1 MKSTLKSDTEVRVED
16 KTLWLLLFSVTP
28 ILDTAGGKGERY
40 IKLDHVLFN
49 IEMDDSLLNC
59 YHVMKTLGQFFVK
72 TRVTN

>member
-1 MKSTLKSDTEVRVED
+1 MED

-40 IKLDHVLFN
+40 IKLDHVLLN
-49 IEMDDSLLNC
+49 IEIDHALLNF
-59 YHVMKTLGQFFVK
+59 YHVMKTLRQFFVK